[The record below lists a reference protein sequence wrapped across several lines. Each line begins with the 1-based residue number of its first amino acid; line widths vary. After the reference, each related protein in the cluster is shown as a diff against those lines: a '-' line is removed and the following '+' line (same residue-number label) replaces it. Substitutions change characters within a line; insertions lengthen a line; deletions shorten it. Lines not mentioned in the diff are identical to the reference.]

1 MTLDLSLSSIL
12 APCVNLLQKSLR
24 CIYGMWDLLHH
35 ISGRCFLLE
44 SFTVHMKGSAI
55 HILMC
60 GHSDLSVLLIQEK
73 RNVI

>member
-1 MTLDLSLSSIL
+1 
-12 APCVNLLQKSLR
+12 
-24 CIYGMWDLLHH
+24 MWDLLHH

-60 GHSDLSVLLIQEK
+60 GHSDSSVLLIQEK